1 MNLNIFTAADASRV
15 ADAVKSSDKSGA
27 EIAEQGRARQPG
39 ETPQVAADDLYSQ
52 VVKYVPTPLLG
63 LYLVAVNAAAS
74 SFSGSTERV
83 TLWVIFGVF
92 AISVVGFLHTRKV
105 RRWEQIG
112 VSVAAFVAWVA
123 ASPGPFQA
131 IHNYPDVIGTFALIA
146 VVLVTLVFHLKPLPK
161 DVIED
166 AAP

>member
-1 MNLNIFTAADASRV
+1 MNLNIFTEADATAV
-15 ADAVKSSDKSGA
+15 AQAVKQSPKSA
-27 EIAEQGRARQPG
+27 TEIAEQARARKPG

-52 VVKYVPTPLLG
+52 VLKYVPTPLLG

-74 SFSGSTERV
+74 SFSGNTERV
-83 TLWVIFGVF
+83 TLWVIFGIF

-105 RRWEQIG
+105 KRWEQIA

-146 VVLVTLVFHLKPLPK
+146 VVLVTLVFHLKPLPD
-161 DVIED
+161 DVIESSE
-166 AAP
+166 P

>member
-1 MNLNIFTAADASRV
+1 VNLNIFTEADATKVTR
-15 ADAVKSSDKSGA
+15 AVKESPKTPT
-27 EIAEQGRARQPG
+27 EIAEQGRAAKPG

-74 SFSGSTERV
+74 SFSGNTERV
-83 TLWVIFGVF
+83 TLWVIFGIF

-105 RRWEQIG
+105 KRWEQIG

-146 VVLVTLVFHLKPLPK
+146 VILVTLVFHLKPLPD

-166 AAP
+166 SGP